1 MVDNVCQNAL
11 LPLIVGVPAPFL
23 LELALTL
30 ALLLTTRWRPLP
42 ERLKALKALKTL
54 KALKALKAWSCILL
68 IFELHHS
75 TYSITKSIYFIWLPA
90 IPCFS
95 MLFQYV
101 YIYIY
106 IHMWNGVDW
115 SRTEH
120 EENKYISCFQQ
131 NYAASCLVSIEL
143 LGQDSCPVQFNC
155 RRFQLFC
162 CLDHHAGSC
171 SAPEGS
177 RQVGFSSQKG
187 VGIKAWIGVDSW
199 SMFYYHILPPFQE

>member
-106 IHMWNGVDW
+106 ICEMVLTGAGQNMKRISTLAV
-115 SRTEH
+115 SNRTMLQVALSLLSSWV
-120 EENKYISCFQQ
+120 KILARSSSTDADSSFS
-131 NYAASCLVSIEL
+131 AA
-143 LGQDSCPVQFNC
+143 
-155 RRFQLFC
+155 
-162 CLDHHAGSC
+162 
-171 SAPEGS
+171 
-177 RQVGFSSQKG
+177 
-187 VGIKAWIGVDSW
+187 
-199 SMFYYHILPPFQE
+199 

>member
-42 ERLKALKALKTL
+42 ERLKALKALKS
-54 KALKALKAWSCILL
+54 LKALKAWSCILL
-68 IFELHHS
+68 SFELHHS

-95 MLFQYV
+95 SM

-106 IHMWNGVDW
+106 ICEMVLTGAGQNMKRISTLAV
-115 SRTEH
+115 SNRTMLQVALSLLSSWV
-120 EENKYISCFQQ
+120 KILARSSSTDADSSFS
-131 NYAASCLVSIEL
+131 AAYTITQDHVQHQKVPGKLASVLRRVWEL
-143 LGQDSCPVQFNC
+143 KRG
-155 RRFQLFC
+155 
-162 CLDHHAGSC
+162 
-171 SAPEGS
+171 
-177 RQVGFSSQKG
+177 
-187 VGIKAWIGVDSW
+187 
-199 SMFYYHILPPFQE
+199 